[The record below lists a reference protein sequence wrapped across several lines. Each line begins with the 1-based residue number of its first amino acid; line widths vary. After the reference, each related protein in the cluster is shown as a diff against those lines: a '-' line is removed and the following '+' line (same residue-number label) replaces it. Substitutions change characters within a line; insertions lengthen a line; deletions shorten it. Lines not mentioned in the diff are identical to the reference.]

1 MLNPIP
7 AMPRLKL
14 VLCLA
19 RDLEFLQSNA
29 KALTRIDQFDDPPMD
44 DGVDGGATRAGESNL
59 TPYEVRLPHQLG
71 SRLLQQL
78 AKSGLPDATF
88 SITVRASRCEHG
100 DDMSVL
106 RFGVGESPVGSAEFE
121 VLSVDFDDQIS
132 YPSRES
138 ERRPKCRLTDRETEV
153 LTWVGRGKTSSEIAT
168 ILGVS
173 TRTIDFHC
181 AQAME
186 RLDVINRTQAVAKA
200 VAGGL
205 ITT

>member
-19 RDLEFLQSNA
+19 RDLEFPQSNA
-29 KALTRIDQFDDPPMD
+29 KALTRIDQFDDPPRD
-44 DGVDGGATRAGESNL
+44 DEIDGVATPAGESNL
-59 TPYEVRLPHQLG
+59 TPCEVRLPHQLG

-100 DDMSVL
+100 NDMPVL
-106 RFGVGESPVGSAEFE
+106 RFGVGDAPAGSAEFE
-121 VLSVDFDDQIS
+121 VVSVDFDDQVS
-132 YPSRES
+132 YPSREK

-181 AQAME
+181 AQAMG
-186 RLDVINRTQAVAKA
+186 RLDVMNRAQAVAKA